1 MKKVLLRAPVLT
13 MSGYG
18 VHSRQ
23 ILRYLLQN
31 PNISVD
37 VQNLAWGNTPWD
49 VNANSENGLIGEALK
64 RSVDDSKKD
73 YDVSIQVQLPNEW
86 DTSYAKFNV
95 GVTAAVE
102 TDKCNP
108 TWTSVHC
115 EKMDMVI
122 VPSEHTKNSLDKSA
136 VTNTPIKV
144 VPESYYDEI
153 LDDPIGL
160 DLPLE
165 TSFNFLT
172 VGVLTGNN
180 PNTDRK
186 NLFYLIKWFV
196 EEFKG
201 NDDVGLII
209 KTNSGRDTT
218 IDKKMTKSLLKKV
231 LSEIGHQ
238 GTPRV
243 YLLHGPMSRKEMT
256 GLYKHESV
264 KAFVSCTRGEGFG
277 LPFLES
283 AAADLPVIAT
293 NWSAH
298 TEFLNMGKW
307 INLDYDLNE
316 VHSSKFD
323 NNIFVENTKW
333 AECSEKDFKKK
344 ISTFYNKPNL
354 PKKWARDLGERIRSE
369 YSFKAVSQRYDETLG
384 EILS

>member
-323 NNIFVENTKW
+323 NNIFVENTKFIN
-333 AECSEKDFKKK
+333 E
-344 ISTFYNKPNL
+344 L
-354 PKKWARDLGERIRSE
+354 RLRIN
-369 YSFKAVSQRYDETLG
+369 
-384 EILS
+384 

>member
-49 VNANSENGLIGEALK
+49 VNSNSENGLIGEALK

-86 DTSYAKFNV
+86 DTSYAKLNV

-108 TWTSVHC
+108 TWASVHC

-136 VTNTPIKV
+136 VTNTPIEV

-153 LDDPIGL
+153 LDEPIDL

-196 EEFKG
+196 EEFKD
-201 NDDVGLII
+201 NHEVGLII
-209 KTNSGRDTT
+209 KTNMGRDTT
-218 IDKKMTKSLLKKV
+218 IDKKMTKNLLKKV
-231 LSEIGHQ
+231 LTEVGHQ
-238 GTPRV
+238 GTPKV
-243 YLLHGPMSRKEMT
+243 YLLHGPMNRQEMT
-256 GLYKHESV
+256 SLYKHDSV

-277 LPFLES
+277 LPFLEA
-283 AAADLPVIAT
+283 AAADLPVIST

-298 TEFLNMGKW
+298 TEFLNLGKW
-307 INLDYDLNE
+307 IKLDYNLKE
-316 VHSSKFD
+316 VHPSKID
-323 NNIFVENTKW
+323 NNIFIENTKW
-333 AECSEKDFKKK
+333 AECIESDFKKK
-344 ISTFYNKPNL
+344 ISTFYKKPNM
-354 PKKWARDLGERIRSE
+354 PTKWSQDLGEKIRSV